1 MRFENIWD
9 AVAALEQLEQHYK
22 NLYDK
27 HTILQKE
34 HAGLQQLSEQ
44 QEQGLKMYES
54 HITAAQGVFE
64 RLGVAKEVPLFMA
77 LMKDPV

>member
-9 AVAALEQLEQHYK
+9 AVKRVEELEEQVSLLTKSYVD
-22 NLYDK
+22 LS
-27 HTILQKE
+27 KE
-34 HAGLQQLSEQ
+34 YNGLASLSEQ

-54 HITAAQGVFE
+54 HITTAQGVFE

-77 LMKDPV
+77 LMRDPV